1 MVYLFT
7 TLSLLLFRAALG
19 ASNAKALDDA
29 LASSRSKQPNINL
42 HRAANAKDGRV
53 RYCKQ
58 ALADGAELDAQHPI
72 SKQTA
77 LMGAVLAGND
87 RIVAYLLGRGAD
99 AGVPEKD
106 GYTPMHG
113 AGFQG
118 RAAVARTLLAHGI
131 SPAGTPH
138 RDGFLPIHRACWGAE
153 QRHADTVRA
162 LRGRLACRSTYWGR
176 AAHRGARSRG
186 RCPGRSGWRVRWAG
200 AQVAAVRISTSPPLP
215 MAAVAM
221 AVWRGETAGMTGR
234 A

>member
-7 TLSLLLFRAALG
+7 TLSLLLFRAVLG

-118 RAAVARTLLAHGI
+118 RAAVARALLAHGI

-162 LRGRLACRSTYWGR
+162 LLEAGTDPAD
-176 AAHRGARSRG
+176 AAASD
-186 RCPGRSGWRVRWAG
+186 GRSLLEICSQNAAAKKVVLEFLAAAADAAG
-200 AQVAAVRISTSPPLP
+200 KKSGGAAG
-215 MAAVAM
+215 
-221 AVWRGETAGMTGR
+221 GEL
-234 A
+234 

>member
-1 MVYLFT
+1 MRGAIA
-7 TLSLLLFRAALG
+7 LLVLGAVQGAG

-87 RIVAYLLGRGAD
+87 RIVAYLLERGAD

-118 RAAVARTLLAHGI
+118 RAAVARVLLAHGI

-162 LRGRLACRSTYWGR
+162 LLEAEGTDP
-176 AAHRGARSRG
+176 AATAAAD
-186 RCPGRSGWRVRWAG
+186 GRSLLEICSQNAAAKKVVLEFLAAAAEEAAAASKKSEGAAG
-200 AQVAAVRISTSPPLP
+200 
-215 MAAVAM
+215 
-221 AVWRGETAGMTGR
+221 GEL
-234 A
+234 